1 MSSSLLRSVTRV
13 SSRALRPSTRVFT
26 KFHAQPFSIHSVN
39 MSDQS
44 IVFTKNAPAPVGP
57 YSQAVK
63 TPTAI
68 YCSGQIPLNPEGVL
82 IEGNI
87 TQKTKQC
94 ISNLE
99 AVLKEA
105 GSSIAKV
112 VKVNIFLADM
122 GDFAVSFRGPPP
134 FPKPALSDW
143 RIQEM
148 NGEYEKW
155 FTHKPARSCVAVKTL
170 PKNVEVEIEAI
181 ALP

>member
-1 MSSSLLRSVTRV
+1 MSSTLLRSVTRV

-26 KFHAQPFSIHSVN
+26 KFHAQPFSIHTVK

-44 IVFTKNAPAPVGP
+44 IVFTKNAPAP
-57 YSQAVK
+57 VK

-122 GDFAVSFRGPPP
+122 GDFA
-134 FPKPALSDW
+134 
-143 RIQEM
+143 EM

>member
-13 SSRALRPSTRVFT
+13 SSRALHPSTRVFT
-26 KFHAQPFSIHSVN
+26 KFHAQPFSIHSVK

-44 IVFTKNAPAPVGP
+44 IVFTKNAPAQPP
-57 YSQAVK
+57 PQSQAVK

-122 GDFAVSFRGPPP
+122 GDFA
-134 FPKPALSDW
+134 
-143 RIQEM
+143 EM

>member
-1 MSSSLLRSVTRV
+1 MSSSLLLRSVTRI
-13 SSRALRPSTRVFT
+13 SSRALPRPSPTRVVIPRIRT
-26 KFHAQPFSIHSVN
+26 QAFSVRTAN

-82 IEGNI
+82 IDGTI
-87 TQKTKQC
+87 TDKTKQC
-94 ISNLE
+94 ITNLQ
-99 AVLKEA
+99 AVLTEA

-122 GDFAVSFRGPPP
+122 GDFA
-134 FPKPALSDW
+134 
-143 RIQEM
+143 EM

>member
-1 MSSSLLRSVTRV
+1 
-13 SSRALRPSTRVFT
+13 
-26 KFHAQPFSIHSVN
+26 

-122 GDFAVSFRGPPP
+122 GDFA
-134 FPKPALSDW
+134 
-143 RIQEM
+143 EM

>member
-26 KFHAQPFSIHSVN
+26 KFHAQPFSIHSVK

-82 IEGNI
+82 VEGNI

-122 GDFAVSFRGPPP
+122 GDFA
-134 FPKPALSDW
+134 
-143 RIQEM
+143 EM